1 MPLSASSLLRRLST
15 ALASDLSGQ
24 SDLVEL
30 TFMLVLRNLLAK
42 IQKCSTRL
50 DLILRVIIP
59 YIILFGGI
67 YGTFSKVPTL
77 HGIITSLWD
86 LVIAP
91 LSWKITGP
99 ANHSLNADVLTWF
112 ASRGLTRNAHQLA
125 LVNTQLMN
133 MAAEETMGVFGEGD
147 SATWSADSTAV
158 QPLSFIPDFGKF
170 RFRHKGYFM
179 SIERRNDGMKDR
191 KGNRIKCLNPHSPQ
205 NLVIE
210 CFPTLQGTA
219 PIQDFFREVSRASN
233 QVKPVEIETTVY
245 RSRASHQA
253 SNDENYD
260 MGAWVAAI
268 TRPARPIES
277 VALETSK
284 KNALV
289 DDIAEFLTIECK
301 LFYANRGLP
310 YRRGFL
316 LYGPPG
322 TGKTSFCLAIA
333 GHFNLP
339 VYILSLSSK
348 DMSDQQLEILFDEL
362 PSPCILLLEDVDS
375 AGLERELTPAEQKRV
390 ARGAAKPPLTLSG
403 LLNCLD
409 GPTSKDGRVVCMTT
423 NAPNSL
429 DPALIRPGRCDQKV
443 LFGYANE
450 EICIKLFEHLYTK
463 TPAELVQGETSAST
477 QYDIP
482 RLAREFADAVPSGGE
497 ISPAEVQGYLMVH
510 RRDPL
515 AAVEGARTFARDIL
529 EVKGRHMN
537 VAEHANEVNQ

>member
-1 MPLSASSLLRRLST
+1 
-15 ALASDLSGQ
+15 
-24 SDLVEL
+24 
-30 TFMLVLRNLLAK
+30 
-42 IQKCSTRL
+42 
-50 DLILRVIIP
+50 
-59 YIILFGGI
+59 
-67 YGTFSKVPTL
+67 
-77 HGIITSLWD
+77 
-86 LVIAP
+86 
-91 LSWKITGP
+91 
-99 ANHSLNADVLTWF
+99 
-112 ASRGLTRNAHQLA
+112 
-125 LVNTQLMN
+125 
-133 MAAEETMGVFGEGD
+133 
-147 SATWSADSTAV
+147 
-158 QPLSFIPDFGKF
+158 
-170 RFRHKGYFM
+170 
-179 SIERRNDGMKDR
+179 MKDR

-219 PIQDFFREVSRASN
+219 PIQDFLREVSRASN

-339 VYILSLSSK
+339 VYIVSLSSK
-348 DMSDQQLEILFDEL
+348 EMSDQQLEILFDEL

-409 GPTSKDGRVVCMTT
+409 GPTSKDGRIVSIPRSSVRDVAIRRYCSVMPTRRY
-423 NAPNSL
+423 ASSSL
-429 DPALIRPGRCDQKV
+429 NTCTPRLPQSWSMARPAL
-443 LFGYANE
+443 L
-450 EICIKLFEHLYTK
+450 H
-463 TPAELVQGETSAST
+463 ST
-477 QYDIP
+477 ISHVWRENLLMP
-482 RLAREFADAVPSGGE
+482 SLPVARSRLRKCRA
-497 ISPAEVQGYLMVH
+497 I
-510 RRDPL
+510 
-515 AAVEGARTFARDIL
+515 
-529 EVKGRHMN
+529 
-537 VAEHANEVNQ
+537 